1 MADSE
6 NCKPAWPDLRVEG
19 FGSAGVSLEAVRQFM
34 EESVA
39 FNRFL
44 GFRLVHL
51 APGEATMSMPFFDHL
66 VGDPVRP
73 ALHGGTISSLI
84 DTAAG
89 AAAFTCIEPGDKLS
103 TLDLR
108 VDYLRPA
115 ALVETLAEARVV
127 RAGGRVS
134 VARVQVF
141 QQATAGNESREA
153 AEGEVDGRRLV
164 AEGVAVYAVRRATS

>member
-1 MADSE
+1 MSDAQNS
-6 NCKPAWPDLRVEG
+6 KPVWSDRPLEG
-19 FGSAGVSLEAVRQFM
+19 VGPAGVSLEAVRQFM

-51 APGEATMSMPFFDHL
+51 APGEATMSMPFSEKL

-134 VARVQVF
+134 VSRVQVF
-141 QQATAGNESREA
+141 QEATAGNDSGEA
-153 AEGEVDGRRLV
+153 AEGEVGGRRLV
-164 AEGVAVYAVRRATS
+164 AEGVAVYAVRRATG